1 MGGKTATTTQSV
13 SIPPEVMARYNAV
26 NARAE
31 QVAGRPFQQY
41 GTTPEAFV
49 APLTP
54 TQQAGIQATNVYSQA
69 AQPFYGA
76 ATGLT
81 LAGAQDV
88 GPLTQGQIGY
98 YQSPYTEAVAMP
110 TYAALRQQQGQE
122 LAQQQANAIRSG
134 AAFGERSGLERANL
148 MRQQALGTAQALAPI
163 YQQGY
168 GQAVQTAAGQQGVV
182 AQDLAR
188 RMQAGQQVAGLGAAA
203 QQAALSGA
211 QAQLAAGQIQQ
222 QTEQAGKQALYNQF
236 LQEQGYPFQ
245 VAQFLANIAMGTGAL
260 SGSTTTTQ
268 QPTGFFS
275 DERLKDNI
283 EPVGELYD
291 GQKVY
296 RYEMG
301 DGRKQIGLL
310 AQDVERRHPEAVGL
324 AAGYKTVDY
333 GAATDDAVDRSKLY
347 SGGVAS
353 AGGAVVPSLAG
364 QNFERG
370 GSAIFD
376 QDLVKQIL
384 ANQAGMYSKFYGQ
397 EGGPRGAAGTPGAT
411 GRVPSATL
419 PVGKVATAGSVPTL
433 PKSGMA
439 QAAETGTQF
448 AKLAEMGKG
457 AGQWAFG
464 SENDKGIRERGAFE
478 KVADWVRPGPGGGYN
493 TEQGPMPDTGVT
505 VDAAKRVAEL
515 EDPLNRVPDVPLA
528 ARGGRIGRW
537 GGGAA
542 EEKDDS
548 APQGLYATPGP
559 GINIPDDKTKYELG
573 KAPPLKDSSGSS
585 SGLGDAVK
593 LASAGKSLYG
603 LGSKGLSALSSLGD
617 SAGIAGAGAAEAG
630 AGLAGAGE
638 AAGAAAGAA
647 EGAGLLS
654 GIGSAAAGVGS
665 AVMEALPFVA
675 MMFSDERMKSDK
687 EPVGE
692 LYDGQKVYRYNVDG
706 GPTQIGLMA
715 QEVEKREPGAVGEVG
730 GLKAVNYHAA
740 TDKAAGLAPKMNR
753 KERRRQ
759 RALGGADVRENVDVK
774 EGGIN
779 LDDLIKVEE
788 KPATETRPPEVVA
801 SADQTVRPAEGVR
814 PAEEPKPQSNF
825 DYSVRKTLKF
835 EGGLNPRD
843 TNGAPSLYGI
853 NKAANPDVDFDT
865 LTPGKAAQIY
875 KDRYWNAIGGD
886 KLPADLAHVAFDT
899 AVIAGPAR
907 AKKLMEQSGGDPLKY
922 LELRQQFQN
931 SLIERNPEKYGP
943 YAKAWNNRVAE
954 LRRDVVNGIP
964 GSQPPAEGVAAA
976 KVEPTGVTT
985 TRLRPDGSPMEDQ
998 SGTTVQP
1005 MSYTAP
1011 DAGIAAAKLPDV
1023 ITKGPSEGGVAAAKP
1038 TQVAMAKPG
1047 LGGHYRAYEDEEV
1060 SPWRFIGEK
1069 FMPEGTSKA
1078 FKSENFWIPL
1088 IAGVGSMLASN
1099 RPTLGGAIGEG
1110 LVGGA
1115 AAYSSQ
1121 QAQQAEIAKSQ
1132 ATAEKTMADIVNSS
1146 FDVKNGILNIRVRN
1160 PDGTYRWMPYGDFLT
1175 TDPQPDVDPRA
1186 MPILK
1191 YMEAVRKMS
1200 PSKEG
1205 EPTTGVPRP
1214 GAVETRELPPAAGD
1228 TGTPSPAPAAAPAT
1242 TTTTPSRAPVL
1253 SLPEPKTSPS
1263 GLPLT
1268 VGLNRAHREAAAN
1281 AARAMADAPADQ
1293 RQRAVETDY
1302 FDPQQ
1307 RAATNARQNQQ
1318 QLLPL
1323 SGTFA
1328 SLPKQGSIAASGR
1341 AQDVLQPIVS
1351 TLSNLAA
1358 MAGKPDLVISPKI
1371 LTEQEEVKKLVTQLQ
1386 RGDLKDAQL
1395 RAASAFQQLA
1405 EGIPDLITSPGGQ
1418 ARLMAQLLS
1427 ANQLNVDKDRFFAD
1441 WQKAAAGDRGQFKPF
1456 VMYTSRDANRA
1467 FDNTYSEAFY
1477 ANERKVLEKM
1487 FSDQIPSIKSEVT
1500 GQPITVMEYL
1510 AKSGGKLGPKA
1521 KASIVEKYG
1530 EGVLRYFGVPE

>member
-31 QVAGRPFQQY
+31 QVAGRPFQSY

-81 LAGAQDV
+81 LAGAQNV
-88 GPLTQGQIGY
+88 GPLTRGQIGY
-98 YQSPYTEAVAMP
+98 YESPYTEAVAMP

-148 MRQQALGTAQALAPI
+148 QRQQALGTAQALAPI

-168 GQAVQTAAGQQGVV
+168 QTALQTAAGQQGVV

-211 QAQLAAGQIQQ
+211 QAQLAAGQMQQ

-275 DERLKDNI
+275 DERLKENV

-301 DGRKQIGLL
+301 DGRKQIGLI
-310 AQDVERRHPEAVGL
+310 AQDVEQRHPEAVGL

-333 GAATDDAVDRSKLY
+333 GKATDDAVDRSKLY
-347 SGGVAS
+347 HGGVAS
-353 AGGAVVPSLAG
+353 EGGAVSPERAG
-364 QNFERG
+364 LGFAIG
-370 GSAIFD
+370 GSAAFD

-397 EGGPRGAAGTPGAT
+397 EGTPRGVAGAPGAT
-411 GRVPSATL
+411 GRVPPANL
-419 PVGKVATAGSVPTL
+419 PVGKVATAGTAPTL
-433 PKSGMA
+433 PKSGLS

-464 SENDKGIRERGAFE
+464 SENEKTGARERGAFE
-478 KVADWVRPGPGGGYN
+478 KVGDYLRSGRPTEGPTQSGKTLDVAM
-493 TEQGPMPDTGVT
+493 TETDPLS
-505 VDAAKRVAEL
+505 RL
-515 EDPLNRVPDVPLA
+515 EDVPV
-528 ARGGRIGRW
+528 ARDGGRIGYF
-537 GGGAA
+537 GGGSA
-542 EEKDDS
+542 EEKDDD
-548 APQGLYATPGP
+548 APQGLYKSEGP
-559 GINIPDDKTKYELG
+559 GINIPDDKTRYELG
-573 KAPPLKDSSGSS
+573 KPAPLKDSSAGQ
-585 SGLGDAVK
+585 SGLGQAVQ

-603 LGSKGLSALSSLGD
+603 LGSKGLNALTSLGD
-617 SAGIAGAGAAEAG
+617 AAGIAGAGAAEAG

-692 LYDGQKVYRYNVDG
+692 LYDGQKVYRYNIDG

-715 QEVEKREPGAVGEVG
+715 QEVEKREPGAVGEVA

-740 TDKAAGLAPKMNR
+740 TDKAAGLAPRRSKSS
-753 KERRRQ
+753 RRR
-759 RALGGADVRENVDVK
+759 RALGGADQIKENVDVNTS
-774 EGGIN
+774 GLN

-801 SADQTVRPAEGVR
+801 SATETVRPAEGVR
-814 PAEEPKPQSNF
+814 PPEEVKPQSNF
-825 DYSVRKTLKF
+825 DYSVKKTLKF

-853 NKAANPDVDFDT
+853 NKAANPDVDFAT
-865 LTPGKAAQIY
+865 LTPGKATQIY
-875 KDRYWNAIGGD
+875 KARYWDAINGD
-886 KLPADLAHVAFDT
+886 RLPPELAHVAFDT
-899 AVIAGPAR
+899 AVIAGPAK
-907 AKKLMEQSGGDPLKY
+907 AKSLIQASGGDPLKF
-922 LELRQQFQN
+922 LDLRQQFQD
-931 SLIERNPEKYGP
+931 SLLERNPEKYGK
-943 YAKAWNNRVAE
+943 YARAWNNRVAE
-954 LRRDVVNGIP
+954 LRRDVTNGIP
-964 GSQPPAEGVAAA
+964 GSEPPAEGVAAA
-976 KVEPTGVTT
+976 RVEPTGVTT
-985 TRLRPDGSPMEDQ
+985 TRLRPDGTPMEDQ

-1005 MSYTAP
+1005 LAFAP
-1011 DAGIAAAKLPDV
+1011 PSEGGVSAAKLPDV
-1023 ITKGPSEGGVAAAKP
+1023 ITKGPGAGDTGVAAAKP
-1038 TQVAMAKPG
+1038 TQAALAKPG
-1047 LGGHYRAYEDEEV
+1047 LAGHYRAYEDAEA

-1069 FMPEGTSKA
+1069 FMPEGTPSA
-1078 FKSENFWIPL
+1078 LKSENFWIPL

-1115 AAYSSQ
+1115 AAYSAQ
-1121 QAQQAEIAKSQ
+1121 QAQQADIAKSQ
-1132 ATAEKTMADIVNSS
+1132 ATAEKTMAEIVNSS
-1146 FDVKNGILNIRVRN
+1146 FDVKDGILMMRVRR
-1160 PDGTYRWMPYGDFLT
+1160 PDGTYEFMPWGDYVSL
-1175 TDPQPDVDPRA
+1175 DPSKRPDLDPRLV
-1186 MPILK
+1186 PIAK
-1191 YMEAVRKMS
+1191 YMEAVSKM

-1205 EPTTGVPRP
+1205 AAQPSAGAPRP
-1214 GAVETRELPPAAGD
+1214 GAVETRDLPPPAEKPAEKPAEAAPG
-1228 TGTPSPAPAAAPAT
+1228 APAT
-1242 TTTTPSRAPVL
+1242 TTAPGARAPVFT
-1253 SLPEPKTSPS
+1253 LPEPKVGPS
-1263 GLPLT
+1263 GLPTT
-1268 VGLNRAHREAAAN
+1268 VGVSAAQREAAAK
-1281 AARAMADAPADQ
+1281 AAYDMSLATGTVRSKALENDF
-1293 RQRAVETDY
+1293 

-1307 RAATNARQNQQ
+1307 RVATAARNQQ
-1318 QLLPL
+1318 QQLIPL
-1323 SGTFA
+1323 SGVFA
-1328 SLPKQGSIAASGR
+1328 ALPKDKSIATSGR
-1341 AQDVLQPIVS
+1341 AQDVLQPVVA

-1358 MAGKPDLVISPKI
+1358 MAGKPNLVIDTEK
-1371 LTEQEEVKKLVTQLQ
+1371 LTNQEEVKKLVNQLQ
-1386 RGDLKDAQL
+1386 AGNLKEAQL
-1395 RAASAFQQLA
+1395 RAVSAFQQMA
-1405 EGIPDLITSPGGQ
+1405 EGIPDLVNSPGGQ
-1418 ARLMAQLLS
+1418 ARLMAQLLTS
-1427 ANQLNVDKDRFFAD
+1427 GQMNIDKDRFFAD
-1441 WQKAAAGDRGQFKPF
+1441 WQKAAAGNRGQFSPF
-1456 VMYTSRDANRA
+1456 IMHTSRDANRA
-1467 FDNTYSEAFY
+1467 FDSTYSEAFY
-1477 ANERKVLEKM
+1477 ANERKMLEKM
-1487 FSDQIPSIKSEVT
+1487 FKDTIPGTKSESS
-1500 GQPITVMEYL
+1500 GGDITVMEYL
-1510 AKSGGKLGPKA
+1510 AKNGGRLGPKA
-1521 KASIVEKYG
+1521 KASVVEKYG
-1530 EGVLRYFGVPE
+1530 PGILRYFGIPE